1 MHRITMIY
9 TTNHIISMNARLR
22 PLLIAAA
29 LSFASAHAQR
39 ISLPD
44 WQFSRDSVSWNAV
57 TIPHSYNGTDGRSPR
72 YFRGK
77 AFYRTEIQLNKAD
90 LKTPLTLYFEG
101 AAQAATIYV
110 NGHKATLHKGGYTPF
125 AVDVVP
131 FVHVGTNEVVVVC
144 DNSVDL
150 ELAPIDSD
158 FNKNGGLH
166 NPVSLYKGPH
176 STAALSSLGKDR
188 MHVSTTSI
196 SAESAT
202 LQLNYDLGAFGSDN
216 ERAHSRKTG
225 SISYRIVDA
234 AGEVVFKGTE
244 KAHLADFSGQSTLS
258 LPHPH
263 LWQGTRDPYLYT
275 AEVKICDGKKIIDRM
290 KTRFGIR
297 TFEMTKDHGFFLN
310 GEPYALRGTSI
321 HQDLEGKATALSLE
335 DYERDYTI
343 VKELGCNFVRLAHY
357 PHNERAFELC
367 DSLGLVVQT
376 EIPWVNIC
384 GQRATEAYYANLES
398 QLTEMISSLYNHPSI
413 AFWGLWNELAGW
425 GNKEQFQGAVDYDK
439 VASWTAR
446 LYDKAKSLDP
456 HRYVGVTD
464 CELLGPA
471 QYPSL
476 KADYISENRYYGWY
490 YGRFDEFRPGIE
502 GVHNKDKVTNVSE
515 YGAGNNPYC
524 HTWNAAEV
532 NNKDNARHY
541 EEWANLYH
549 ESHLAQIEEMP
560 WLNFTSIWILFDF
573 AVAARQEG
581 YLDSDDGVNF
591 VENDARKYTNDK
603 GLVTRDRSL
612 KKDVFYLYKAKW
624 NSDVETVY
632 AAKRRLRKAPA
643 DTPYEVKVYSNAPSL
658 TLYHNGQQLQTLT
671 TSGEITG
678 VIWRFDSIPLV
689 LGTNT
694 FRVVSSNGTED
705 TICIEGL

>member
-1 MHRITMIY
+1 M
-9 TTNHIISMNARLR
+9 RLTS
-22 PLLIAAA
+22 LIATAA
-29 LSFASAHAQR
+29 LSWMTAQAQTSQLVDWHFSSD
-39 ISLPD
+39 SLTWD
-44 WQFSRDSVSWNAV
+44 AV
-57 TIPHSYNGTDGRSPR
+57 TVPHSFNATDGRSPH

-77 AFYRTEIQLNKAD
+77 GYYRTAINVSSDD
-90 LKTPLTLYFEG
+90 LKAALTLYFEG
-101 AAQAATIYV
+101 AAQAATVYV
-110 NGHKATLHKGGYTPF
+110 NGHEAARHKGGYTPF
-125 AVDVVP
+125 AVDVKP
-131 FVHVGTNEVVVVC
+131 FVHQGRNEVVLVC

-166 NPVSLYKGPH
+166 NPVSLYKGH
-176 STAALSSLGKDR
+176 HTLEGLRDLGRNR

-196 SAESAT
+196 GIDEAR
-202 LQLNYDLGAFGSDN
+202 LRVDFDSDVSMMSVGKKAVW
-216 ERAHSRKTG
+216 RV
-225 SISYRIVDA
+225 SIIDAKGQTVCTHTVDA
-234 AGEVVFKGTE
+234 RPTQGEQGSQH
-244 KAHLADFSGQSTLS
+244 AHVELS

-263 LWQGTRDPYLYT
+263 LWAGTRDPYCYS
-275 AEVKICDGKKIIDRM
+275 AVVEVCVGKKVTDRM
-290 KTRFGIR
+290 QTRFGIR
-297 TFEMTKDHGFFLN
+297 SFEMTKDQGFLLN
-310 GEPYALRGTSI
+310 GQPYALRGTSI
-321 HQDLEGKATALSLE
+321 HQDLEGKATALNRE
-335 DYERDYTI
+335 DYDRDYKI

-384 GQRATEAYYANLES
+384 GQRATEAYYSNLES
-398 QLTEMISSLYNHPSI
+398 QLSEMICSLYNHPSI
-413 AFWGLWNELAGW
+413 VFWGLWNELAAW

-439 VASWTAR
+439 VAAWTAR

-456 HRYVGVTD
+456 YRYVGVTD
-464 CELLGPA
+464 CELLGPV

-490 YGRFDEFRPGIE
+490 YGSFDEFRPGIE
-502 GVHNKDKVTNVSE
+502 GVHDKGKVTNVSE

-524 HTWNAAEV
+524 HTWNATDV

-560 WLNFTSIWILFDF
+560 WLNFTSIWVLFDF

-591 VENDARKYTNDK
+591 VENEARKYTNDK

-624 NSDVETVY
+624 NHDVETVY
-632 AAKRRLRKAPA
+632 AANRRLLKAPTN
-643 DTPYEVKVYSNAPSL
+643 TPYEMKVYSNAPAL
-658 TLYHNGQQLQTLT
+658 TLYHNGRELKTLT

-678 VIWRFDSIPLV
+678 VIWRFDAVNLEHGLNI
-689 LGTNT
+689 

-705 TICIEGL
+705 TIGVVGI